1 VSADLHVV
9 WTGFLGSFVA
19 GMATGL
25 GALLIFAIRRFT
37 VRTEVVML
45 ASAAGIMLAATF
57 FSLLLPALELA
68 EQMASSKV
76 AAAGEVIGGVLS
88 GALGLMLLHRFMPHE
103 HFFTGREGPSRDI
116 ARIWLFVIAIA
127 LHNFPEGMAVG
138 VGFAGGDYTH
148 GLSLAT
154 GIGIQNMPEGLA
166 VAAALLAAGYAKSRS
181 FFVAFL
187 TGLIE
192 PVGGLLG
199 SSAVWL
205 AQSVMPWVL
214 GMTAG
219 AMLFII
225 SDEMIPETHRK
236 GFQNL
241 ATLALMGGFTLMMF
255 LDVVLG

>member
-1 VSADLHVV
+1 
-9 WTGFLGSFVA
+9 
-19 GMATGL
+19 
-25 GALLIFAIRRFT
+25 
-37 VRTEVVML
+37 
-45 ASAAGIMLAATF
+45 
-57 FSLLLPALELA
+57 
-68 EQMASSKV
+68 
-76 AAAGEVIGGVLS
+76 
-88 GALGLMLLHRFMPHE
+88 
-103 HFFTGREGPSRDI
+103 
-116 ARIWLFVIAIA
+116 
-127 LHNFPEGMAVG
+127 MAVG

-166 VAAALLAAGYAKSRS
+166 VAAALLAAGYARSRA

-192 PVGGLLG
+192 PLGGLLG

-241 ATLALMGGFTLMMF
+241 ATLALMGGFALMMF